1 MKPVLIII
9 MLAGWLLVGGVA
21 AQNSETAK
29 TAPATPSGQI
39 TELPAG
45 MALAAELTKGID
57 SRKAKQGD
65 PVYARTTQDMLAN
78 GRVVI
83 PHDSKLTGHIT
94 EAEGRPKGQ
103 KGDANS
109 TIGIVFDRLMI
120 KGGSEL
126 PIHASIQAIAK
137 PLVTAPP
144 IAGTGVPAGGYGGS
158 VSGGGGYPGQSP
170 SGQGPGSIPGNA
182 PSGAPPE
189 SPEPPAAGGP
199 QNSSGSPA
207 AISVQSQGV
216 IGMKGYSLS
225 SNDDRS
231 LISSTT
237 ENVKLEGGTQLILR
251 AKQK

>member
-1 MKPVLIII
+1 MKPGLIMI
-9 MLAGWLLVGGVA
+9 MLAGWLLAGGVA
-21 AQNSETAK
+21 AQNPETAK
-29 TAPATPSGQI
+29 TAPSTPPGQM

-45 MALAAELTKGID
+45 TALAAELTKGID

-65 PVYARTTQDMLAN
+65 PVYARTTQDMLSN
-78 GRVVI
+78 GKVAI

-94 EAEGRPKGQ
+94 EAQGRPKGQ

-109 TIGIVFDRLMI
+109 TIGIVFDRLII
-120 KGGSEL
+120 KGGPEL
-126 PIHASIQAIAK
+126 PVHVSIQAIAK

-144 IAGTGVPAGGYGGS
+144 IAGTGIPPGGYGGS

-170 SGQGPGSIPGNA
+170 GGQGPGSIPGNA
-182 PSGAPPE
+182 PSGVPPA
-189 SPEPPAAGGP
+189 SPEPSEAGGP
-199 QNSSGSPA
+199 QNSSAYPA
-207 AISVQSQGV
+207 AISAQSQGV

-225 SNDDRS
+225 SNDERS

-237 ENVKLEGGTQLILR
+237 ENVKLESGTQLVLK

>member
-1 MKPVLIII
+1 MKPVLI
-9 MLAGWLLVGGVA
+9 MLAGWLLVAGVA
-21 AQNSETAK
+21 AQNPETAK
-29 TAPATPSGQI
+29 TAPSTPPGPGRL

-45 MALAAELTKGID
+45 TVLAAELTKGID

-65 PVYARTTQDMLAN
+65 AVYARTTQDMLAN

-83 PHDSKLTGHIT
+83 PHDSKLAGHIT

-120 KGGSEL
+120 KGGPEL
-126 PIHASIQAIAK
+126 PVHASIQAIAK

-144 IAGTGVPAGGYGGS
+144 ISGTGISTGGYGG

-170 SGQGPGSIPGNA
+170 GGQGPPSLPGNA
-182 PSGAPPE
+182 PSGAPPA
-189 SPEPPAAGGP
+189 SNEPPEAGGP
-199 QNSSGSPA
+199 QNSPGFPA

-225 SNDDRS
+225 SDDDRS

-237 ENVKLEGGTQLILR
+237 ENVKLEGGTQLILK
-251 AKQK
+251 AKEK

>member
-9 MLAGWLLVGGVA
+9 MLAGWLLVGGAV
-21 AQNSETAK
+21 AQNPETAK
-29 TAPATPSGQI
+29 TAPSTPSGQI
-39 TELPAG
+39 TELPVG
-45 MALAAELTKGID
+45 TVLAAELTKGID

-109 TIGIVFDRLMI
+109 TIGIVFDRLML
-120 KGGSEL
+120 KGGPEL
-126 PIHASIQAIAK
+126 PVHASIQAIAR

-144 IAGTGVPAGGYGGS
+144 IAGTGIPTGGYGG

-170 SGQGPGSIPGNA
+170 GGQGPGSLPGNA
-182 PSGAPPE
+182 PNSAPPTG
-189 SPEPPAAGGP
+189 PEPPEAGGP
-199 QNSSGSPA
+199 QNSSPA

-237 ENVKLEGGTQLILR
+237 ENVKLEGGTQLILK
-251 AKQK
+251 AEQK